1 MSKRFKLSTLQKL
14 TDDYSY
20 EDKHLTGFKITIEDG
35 DKYIEF
41 TNDKKDLEIAEELD
55 IKILHD
61 LSEIYP
67 KIEKLSKQYDKDV
80 DAVDVEN
87 IINSLQHVLYN
98 INKRDFLINGGTI

>member
-20 EDKHLTGFKITIEDG
+20 EDKYLTGFKITIEDG